1 MDEAALQTREEPLTA
16 ADGARFRVTHIRDE
30 HANKPPVV
38 YLPGMFTSR
47 NFWVSPRGIGLAVYL
62 ARHGFPGLVVE
73 RRRTGCGGRPGL
85 EDHLTQDLPLVQEL
99 VERTWEQPA
108 FWIGHSFGGVLA
120 ARATA
125 TRLDQSRVLGLVL
138 FAAQFEVGKRGLHP
152 PISWLTSLVSRRLGR
167 FPARRL
173 GLGPQDEPPEA
184 MEDAIRQV
192 TEGRRKPDIRESLHR
207 ITVPVLAISG
217 LGDKVDPTEGCERLV
232 GHFASPDKRFIAA
245 GRKTGFLEDYDH
257 PGIVVSKPAQQ
268 EIWPLVLDWLIHRIP
283 ANREIR
289 QSVP

>member
-1 MDEAALQTREEPLTA
+1 MDDAVVQTHEEALSAG
-16 ADGARFRVTHIRDE
+16 DGARVRVTHVRGARTG
-30 HANKPPVV
+30 HPPVV
-38 YLPGMFTSR
+38 YLPGMFTAR
-47 NFWVSPRGIGLAVYL
+47 NFWISATGIGLAAYL
-62 ARHGFPGLVVE
+62 AQQGFPGLVVE

-85 EDHLTQDLPLVQEL
+85 EDHLTQDLPLVQDL
-99 VERTWEQPA
+99 VERTWKRPA
-108 FWIGHSFGGVLA
+108 FWMGHSFGGVLA

-125 TRLDQSRVLGLVL
+125 DCLDQSRVLGLVL

-152 PISWLTSLVSRRLGR
+152 PVSWLTNLVSRSLGR

-173 GLGPQDEPPEA
+173 GLGPMDEPPEA
-184 MEDAIRQV
+184 MEDAVRQV

-207 ITVPVLAISG
+207 VEVPVLAISG
-217 LGDKVDPTEGCERLV
+217 LGDRVDPTEGCERLIS
-232 GHFASPDKRFIAA
+232 HFSSTDKRFLAA

-283 ANREIR
+283 AN
-289 QSVP
+289 